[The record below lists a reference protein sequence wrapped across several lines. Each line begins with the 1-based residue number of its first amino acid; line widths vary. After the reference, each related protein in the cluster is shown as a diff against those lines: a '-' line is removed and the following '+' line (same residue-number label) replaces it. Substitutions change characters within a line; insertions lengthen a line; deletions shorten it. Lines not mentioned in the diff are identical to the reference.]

1 MDLKKDLKYNHAV
14 IAIRK
19 IIAERNLAAGDK
31 IPSIR
36 ELVKILPYSEIT
48 VRRAFSELAASGVI
62 CKTVGSG
69 TVLRK
74 AVSLAKENAYI
85 LYIYFRHRCKKASM
99 RFPTGLNDFLAE
111 RGMGLRCIQV
121 EKFEPDLAQ
130 MAELASGIIIA
141 GTPDKQFLDEIIS
154 LRLPAITAGT
164 LLHKGK
170 LPNISV
176 DGVFLGYEL
185 TRCFIAQKKKNIMFY
200 DHGPSLP
207 VDAEYLKGYKKA
219 LREASLQEI
228 ILKKDYKNAL
238 PLMDHLTDFFTGHP
252 DTDTILISP
261 EELYQYCS
269 WHLLHKDVKECAVG
283 LLGHLPGEAV
293 YRKNPDFLFLK
304 TPDLV
309 RYAGERL
316 MDWIAMGIPAHS
328 ECLKGT
334 VGGLDN
340 DWKTE

>member
-1 MDLKKDLKYNHAV
+1 MDLKKELKYNHAV
-14 IAIRK
+14 IAIRR
-19 IIAERNLAAGDK
+19 IIAERKLSPGDK

-36 ELVKILPYSEIT
+36 ELAKILPYSEIT
-48 VRRAFSELAASGVI
+48 IRKAFAELAASGVI

-74 AVSLAKENAYI
+74 TVKLAKETAYI

-121 EKFEPDLAQ
+121 EKFEPALAQ

-141 GTPDKQFLDEIIS
+141 GTPDKPFLDEIVS

-164 LLHKGK
+164 LPHKGK
-170 LPNISV
+170 LPNIAV
-176 DGVFLGYEL
+176 DGTFLGYEL
-185 TRCFIAQKKKNIMFY
+185 TRHFIEQKKKNIMFY

-207 VDAEYLKGYKKA
+207 VDREYLKGYKKA
-219 LREASLQEI
+219 LHEASLEEI

-238 PLMDHLTDFFTGHP
+238 PLIDHLTDFFDRHP
-252 DTDTILISP
+252 ETDTILISP

-269 WHLLHKDVKECAVG
+269 WHLLHKDAKMCAIG
-283 LLGHLPGEAV
+283 LLGHLPGDGV
-293 YRKNPDFLFLK
+293 YRMNPDFLFLK

-316 MDWIAMGIPAHS
+316 MDWITLGIPAHS

-334 VGGLDN
+334 IGGLDN
-340 DWKTE
+340 DWKAE